1 VRRFVDPDP
10 DPRIRR
16 RRAVVLD
23 AVAAVALAVLA
34 VYTPLDPPGPAYPG
48 PAWVAAL
55 VGAAAGLPL
64 LLRRRWSA
72 PVLAWV
78 VVVAAGATLGG
89 VVGAGAVWVVFAP
102 VAVATYTVANLT
114 GRTVA
119 AVAALVAGLGAA
131 AATVPAYY
139 RIHRPAER
147 GASASEVPL
156 WWQVELGI
164 VVVLLGAAWAAGR
177 VVRSRRLAKDEF
189 ARRSARE
196 AVADERL
203 RIARELHDVLG
214 HSMSLITIKAT
225 VAGRL
230 ADERPEHA
238 KAALSAIEQTSRAAM
253 TEIRQ
258 LLGVLRPAS
267 DEVDRPSTAE
277 GSGDAARA
285 PLPGCADLPALV
297 DRFRAADLAVD
308 LDLSGTAALPPGVD
322 LTVFRVVQEALTNV
336 AKHAD
341 VRHCR
346 VVVGRTTGSVR
357 IEVVD
362 DGPARRVP
370 RRRPGGGQGL
380 IGMRERIAACGGTLA
395 AGPLAGGGF
404 RVVADIPHVEPEAA
418 P

>member
-1 VRRFVDPDP
+1 
-10 DPRIRR
+10 
-16 RRAVVLD
+16 
-23 AVAAVALAVLA
+23 VA
-34 VYTPLDPPGPAYPG
+34 YTPLDPPGPSYPG
-48 PAWVAAL
+48 PAWAALL
-55 VGAAAGLPL
+55 VGAAAGPSL
-64 LLRRRWSA
+64 LLRRRWSV
-72 PVLAWV
+72 PVLVWV
-78 VVVAAGATLGG
+78 VLVAATATSLG
-89 VVGAGAVWVVFAP
+89 VVGAGALWVTYAP
-102 VAVATYTVANLT
+102 VAVALYTAANLT
-114 GRTVA
+114 SRTIAAA
-119 AVAALVAGLGAA
+119 AVLVAGLGAA
-131 AATVPAYY
+131 AAAIPTFYWIHSPAD
-139 RIHRPAER
+139 R
-147 GASASEVPL
+147 GTSGSEVPL

-164 VVVLLGAAWAAGR
+164 VVVLLSAAWAAGR
-177 VVRSRRLAKDEF
+177 VVRSRRLAKAEF

-267 DEVDRPSTAE
+267 DEASTAE
-277 GSGDAARA
+277 NGDDAERG
-285 PLPGCADLPALV
+285 PLPGSADLPALV
-297 DRFRAADLAVD
+297 DRFRTTDLDVD
-308 LDLSGTAALPPGVD
+308 LELSGTVALPPGID
-322 LTVFRVVQEALTNV
+322 LAVFRVVQEALTNV
-336 AKHAD
+336 VKHAAAT
-341 VRHCR
+341 HCR
-346 VVVGRTTGSVR
+346 VVVRRTTESVH

-380 IGMRERIAACGGTLA
+380 IGMRERIAAYGGTLTV
-395 AGPLAGGGF
+395 GPLADGGF
-404 RVVADIPHVEPEAA
+404 QVVADIPRVEPGAA